1 MAMSSTSYT
10 PIILELCHNYRVLTE
25 VLGHL
30 IIISL
35 CGSRGVKGC
44 KMIHKS
50 FLINYKLIF
59 LLP

>member
-25 VLGHL
+25 VPGHL

-44 KMIHKS
+44 K
-50 FLINYKLIF
+50 KLN
-59 LLP
+59 

>member
-1 MAMSSTSYT
+1 MAMSLTSYT

-35 CGSRGVKGC
+35 CGLRGVKGC

-50 FLINYKLIF
+50 F
-59 LLP
+59 